1 MVLLIQNQ
9 LGTRGLKCTLWPP
22 ERFFMVGEKCK
33 INSLFFQSLNILI
46 KIMFFLGKQQQQQA
60 TAKSFMGIYIFIFYI
75 YIYIFVFYKCII
87 FYKKILLSTVN
98 YKSIISTVEKVKL
111 HIEKITQEL

>member
-1 MVLLIQNQ
+1 
-9 LGTRGLKCTLWPP
+9 
-22 ERFFMVGEKCK
+22 
-33 INSLFFQSLNILI
+33 
-46 KIMFFLGKQQQQQA
+46 
-60 TAKSFMGIYIFIFYI
+60 MGIYIFIF

>member
-1 MVLLIQNQ
+1 
-9 LGTRGLKCTLWPP
+9 
-22 ERFFMVGEKCK
+22 
-33 INSLFFQSLNILI
+33 
-46 KIMFFLGKQQQQQA
+46 
-60 TAKSFMGIYIFIFYI
+60 MGIYIFIFYI
-75 YIYIFVFYKCII
+75 YIYTFVFYKCII